1 MIPYNNSIIVP
12 FDTGYG
18 NIKNSLHSFPTGIA
32 AYKNKPAF
40 EGKILHIGDM
50 YYRIGEGHKEYIPD
64 KTVDEEFRLLTIA
77 AICDECRNCGYYV
90 GNIFIEEAE
99 KYCRKIFDAL
109 YRCEYDPDFMQL
121 YVCGGGVRLIRRF
134 GKYNSDRVIFI
145 DDICATAKD
154 YQQFA
159 LKSLKAMEKRTE

>member
-12 FDTGYG
+12 VDTGYG

-32 AYKNKPAF
+32 AYKTKPAF

-77 AICDECRNCGYYV
+77 AICDECRSCGYYEGDIFLAV
-90 GNIFIEEAE
+90 GCPTTMLTAQRETTREYFLKDPHI
-99 KYCRKIFDAL
+99 D
-109 YRCEYDPDFMQL
+109 CEYNNIHYLIEFD
-121 YVCGGGVRLIRRF
+121 RLQTIRFAEF
-134 GKYNSDRVIFI
+134 GY
-145 DDICATAKD
+145 
-154 YQQFA
+154 
-159 LKSLKAMEKRTE
+159 

>member
-12 FDTGYG
+12 VDTGYG

-32 AYKNKPAF
+32 AYKTKPAF

-77 AICDECRNCGYYV
+77 AICDECRSCGYYE
-90 GNIFIEEAE
+90 GNIYLAVVN
-99 KYCRKIFDAL
+99 L
-109 YRCEYDPDFMQL
+109 P
-121 YVCGGGVRLIRRF
+121 
-134 GKYNSDRVIFI
+134 
-145 DDICATAKD
+145 
-154 YQQFA
+154 
-159 LKSLKAMEKRTE
+159 